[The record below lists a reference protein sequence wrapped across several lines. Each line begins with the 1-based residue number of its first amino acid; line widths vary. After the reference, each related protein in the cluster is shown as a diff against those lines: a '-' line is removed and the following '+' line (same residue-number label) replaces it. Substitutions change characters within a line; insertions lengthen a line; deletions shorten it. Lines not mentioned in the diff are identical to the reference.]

1 MSIEVCPCG
10 SGKRPTG
17 YCEECRM
24 KYCSEC
30 KFTHLY
36 TPMVMS
42 TADSLYANMA
52 KES

>member
-1 MSIEVCPCG
+1 MSMEVCSCG

-24 KYCSEC
+24 KYCNEC

-36 TPMVMS
+36 TPAAMS
-42 TADSLYANMA
+42 TADFLYASVG
-52 KES
+52 KKK